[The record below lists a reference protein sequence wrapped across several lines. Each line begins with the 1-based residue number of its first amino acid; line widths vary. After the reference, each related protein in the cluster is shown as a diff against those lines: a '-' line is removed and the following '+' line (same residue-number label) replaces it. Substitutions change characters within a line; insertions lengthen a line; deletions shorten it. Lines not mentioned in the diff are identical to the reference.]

1 MSSIEEA
8 FSQDRFQSLIDGAV
22 DKVCFLQAADG
33 LLIETE
39 PPQDIVLFPGSFNP
53 LHIGHQQMAGIAAT
67 RLQRQTWFEISLSNV
82 DKASLSYDDV
92 LRRLQQFE
100 HERYF
105 ATTKDSGLTLEPTRP
120 GVVLTSAPTFEEKL
134 RLFPDCVFVVGA
146 DTITRINDLR
156 FYQDVAHRADV
167 LRDFGEGLERR
178 REQKRFLVF
187 GRWRKDDFE
196 LDQVELASEL
206 RVQCDFVSQREFAQ
220 RVSSTELRG

>member
-1 MSSIEEA
+1 M
-8 FSQDRFQSLIDGAV
+8 
-22 DKVCFLQAADG
+22 
-33 LLIETE
+33 
-39 PPQDIVLFPGSFNP
+39 
-53 LHIGHQQMAGIAAT
+53 
-67 RLQRQTWFEISLSNV
+67 QRQTWFEISLSNV

-167 LRDFGEGLERR
+167 LRDFGEGLARR

>member
-1 MSSIEEA
+1 M
-8 FSQDRFQSLIDGAV
+8 
-22 DKVCFLQAADG
+22 
-33 LLIETE
+33 
-39 PPQDIVLFPGSFNP
+39 
-53 LHIGHQQMAGIAAT
+53 
-67 RLQRQTWFEISLSNV
+67 
-82 DKASLSYDDV
+82 
-92 LRRLQQFE
+92 
-100 HERYF
+100 
-105 ATTKDSGLTLEPTRP
+105 
-120 GVVLTSAPTFEEKL
+120 
-134 RLFPDCVFVVGA
+134 FPDCVFVVGA

-167 LRDFGEGLERR
+167 LRDFGEGLARR